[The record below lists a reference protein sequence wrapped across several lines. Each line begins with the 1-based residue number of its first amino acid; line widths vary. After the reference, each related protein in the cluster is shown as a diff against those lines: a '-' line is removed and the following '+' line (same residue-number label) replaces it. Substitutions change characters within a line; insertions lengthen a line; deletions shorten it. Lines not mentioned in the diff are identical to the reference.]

1 MFKKTLLALATL
13 GAFTGSAVAADVQLY
28 GVLDQGF
35 AYKKADT
42 TVGNDK
48 TKDHSFE
55 QVSGYNA
62 PSRFGL
68 VGSEDLGNGLKLGFK
83 LENSFNGDDG
93 TLGQGGRLF
102 GRESSVTVSGDFGAV
117 SVGRMGGVA
126 SSAGTYDLV
135 YATADAFDGGDNAVL
150 GLTASSRYDNV
161 VTYQS
166 PKFAGVQA
174 TVQYSFKGNNVEDS
188 SLAYDPATGREGSAA
203 TDRYAS
209 VALTGD
215 FGPLQAV
222 TAFELQDYAS
232 NNGKSGAEFVSY
244 GEPETG
250 KAFYLGGNYDL
261 GVAKLFV
268 LTQYFQDQKGLTYL
282 DAKDATAEM
291 GFKGYGLHVGTQ
303 FAALAGNVTA
313 GLYYVDATAE
323 NKTVAD
329 RDTDYVGT
337 SVRYTY
343 ALSKRTTLY
352 TGAGY
357 AQATVDATK
366 TSAKVEKNV
375 TQVYAGL
382 THTF

>member
-42 TVGNDK
+42 TVGHDK
-48 TKDHSFE
+48 TKNHSFE
-55 QVSGYNA
+55 QGSGYNA

-166 PKFAGVQA
+166 PKFAGVQG
-174 TVQYSFKGNNVEDS
+174 TVQYSFKGDS
-188 SLAYDPATGREGSAA
+188 SAEGREGAASA
-203 TDRYAS
+203 DRYAS
-209 VALTGD
+209 FALTGD

-232 NNGKSGAEFVSY
+232 NNGKTGTEFVSY
-244 GEPETG
+244 GDQTG

-282 DAKDATAEM
+282 DTKDATAEK

-343 ALSKRTTLY
+343 SLSKRTTLY

-366 TSAKVEKNV
+366 TAAKVEKNV
-375 TQVYAGL
+375 SQVYAGL

>member
-1 MFKKTLLALATL
+1 M
-13 GAFTGSAVAADVQLY
+13 
-28 GVLDQGF
+28 LDQGF

-48 TKDHSFE
+48 TKNHSFE

-83 LENSFNGDDG
+83 LENSFICDDG

-135 YATADAFDGGDNAVL
+135 YATADAFDGGDNSVL
-150 GLTASSRYDNV
+150 GLTASSRYDYV

-166 PKFAGVQA
+166 PKFAGVQG
-174 TVQYSFKGNNVEDS
+174 TVQYSFKGDS
-188 SLAYDPATGREGSAA
+188 SAEGREGAASA
-203 TDRYAS
+203 DRYAS
-209 VALTGD
+209 FALTGD

-232 NNGKSGAEFVSY
+232 NNGKTGAEFVSY
-244 GEPETG
+244 GDQTG

-282 DAKDATAEM
+282 ETKDATAEK

-366 TSAKVEKNV
+366 TAAKVEKNV

>member
-1 MFKKTLLALATL
+1 MYKKSLLALATL
-13 GAFTGSAVAADVQLY
+13 GVFAGGAVAADVSLY

-35 AYKKADT
+35 VFNKSSVT
-42 TVGNDK
+42 NGNDK
-48 TKDHSFE
+48 TKTQSFE
-55 QVSGYNA
+55 QATGLNA

-102 GRESSVTVSGDFGAV
+102 GRESSLTLSGDFGAL

-135 YATADAFDGGDNAVL
+135 YAYADAFDGGDNAVL
-150 GLTASSRYDNV
+150 GLTVSSRYDNML
-161 VTYQS
+161 TYQT
-166 PKFAGVQA
+166 PKFGGVQA
-174 TVQYSFKGNNVEDS
+174 TVQYSFKGDDQSES
-188 SLAYDPATGREGSAA
+188 QGKLREGSAA
-203 TDRYAS
+203 VDRYAS
-209 VALTGD
+209 FALTGD

-222 TAFELQDYAS
+222 TAFELQNYAS
-232 NNGKSGAEFVSY
+232 NNGKDAPGSAKLTG
-244 GEPETG
+244 PETG
-250 KAFYLGGNYDL
+250 KTFYLGGNYDC
-261 GVAKLFV
+261 GFAKTFV
-268 LTQYFQDQKGLTYL
+268 LAQYFQDQKELTYL
-282 DAKDATAEM
+282 GSDVGAEN

-303 FAALAGNVTA
+303 FPALAGNVTA

-323 NKTVAD
+323 NTAGD
-329 RDTDYVGT
+329 RDTDYVGA
-337 SVRYTY
+337 SLRYAY
-343 ALSKRTTLY
+343 SLSKRTTLY

-357 AQATVDATK
+357 AQANVDATK
-366 TSAKVEKNV
+366 TATKYEKDV

>member
-48 TKDHSFE
+48 TKNHSFE

-68 VGSEDLGNGLKLGFK
+68 VGSEDLGNGLKLGFR

-166 PKFAGVQA
+166 PKFAGVQG
-174 TVQYSFKGNNVEDS
+174 TVQYSFKGDS
-188 SLAYDPATGREGSAA
+188 SAAGREGAASA
-203 TDRYAS
+203 DRYAS
-209 VALTGD
+209 FALTGD

-232 NNGKSGAEFVSY
+232 NNGKTGAEFVSY
-244 GEPETG
+244 GDQTG

-282 DAKDATAEM
+282 DAKDATAEK

-357 AQATVDATK
+357 AKATVDATK
-366 TSAKVEKNV
+366 TDAKVEKNV

>member
-13 GAFTGSAVAADVQLY
+13 GAFTGSCVAADVQLY

-35 AYKKADT
+35 AYKKVDT

-48 TKDHSFE
+48 TKNHSFE

-166 PKFAGVQA
+166 PKFAGVQG
-174 TVQYSFKGNNVEDS
+174 TVQYSFKGDS
-188 SLAYDPATGREGSAA
+188 SADGREGAASA
-203 TDRYAS
+203 DRYAS
-209 VALTGD
+209 FALTGD

-232 NNGKSGAEFVSY
+232 NNGKTGAEFVSY
-244 GEPETG
+244 GDQTG
-250 KAFYLGGNYDL
+250 KAFYLGGNFDL

-282 DAKDATAEM
+282 DTKDATAEK

-366 TSAKVEKNV
+366 TAAKVEKNV

>member
-48 TKDHSFE
+48 TKNHSFE

-166 PKFAGVQA
+166 PKFAGVQG
-174 TVQYSFKGNNVEDS
+174 TVQYSFKGDS
-188 SLAYDPATGREGSAA
+188 SAAGREGAASA
-203 TDRYAS
+203 DRYAS
-209 VALTGD
+209 FALTGD

-232 NNGKSGAEFVSY
+232 NN
-244 GEPETG
+244 
-250 KAFYLGGNYDL
+250 
-261 GVAKLFV
+261 
-268 LTQYFQDQKGLTYL
+268 
-282 DAKDATAEM
+282 
-291 GFKGYGLHVGTQ
+291 
-303 FAALAGNVTA
+303 
-313 GLYYVDATAE
+313 
-323 NKTVAD
+323 
-329 RDTDYVGT
+329 
-337 SVRYTY
+337 
-343 ALSKRTTLY
+343 LSLI
-352 TGAGY
+352 
-357 AQATVDATK
+357 
-366 TSAKVEKNV
+366 
-375 TQVYAGL
+375 
-382 THTF
+382 HI

>member
-48 TKDHSFE
+48 TKNHSFE

-174 TVQYSFKGNNVEDS
+174 TVQYSFKGDS
-188 SLAYDPATGREGSAA
+188 SAEGREGAASA
-203 TDRYAS
+203 DRYAS
-209 VALTGD
+209 FALTGD
-215 FGPLQAV
+215 FGPLQTV

-232 NNGKSGAEFVSY
+232 NNGKTGAEFVSY
-244 GEPETG
+244 GDQTG

-282 DAKDATAEM
+282 DTKDATAEK

-366 TSAKVEKNV
+366 TDAKVEKNV

>member
-166 PKFAGVQA
+166 PKFAGVQG
-174 TVQYSFKGNNVEDS
+174 TVQYSFKGDS
-188 SLAYDPATGREGSAA
+188 SAEGREGAASA
-203 TDRYAS
+203 DRYAS
-209 VALTGD
+209 FALTGD

-232 NNGKSGAEFVSY
+232 NNGKTGAEFVSY
-244 GEPETG
+244 GDQTG

-282 DAKDATAEM
+282 ETKDATAEK

-366 TSAKVEKNV
+366 TAAKVEKNV

>member
-48 TKDHSFE
+48 TKNHSFE

-166 PKFAGVQA
+166 PKFAGVQG
-174 TVQYSFKGNNVEDS
+174 TVQYSFKGDS
-188 SLAYDPATGREGSAA
+188 SAAGREGAASA
-203 TDRYAS
+203 DRYAS
-209 VALTGD
+209 FALTGD

-232 NNGKSGAEFVSY
+232 NNGKTGAEFVSY
-244 GEPETG
+244 GDQTG

-282 DAKDATAEM
+282 ETKDATAEK

-366 TSAKVEKNV
+366 TAAKVEKNV

>member
-13 GAFTGSAVAADVQLY
+13 GAFTCSAVAADVQLY

-48 TKDHSFE
+48 TKNHSFE

-166 PKFAGVQA
+166 PKFAGVQG
-174 TVQYSFKGNNVEDS
+174 TVQYSFKGDS
-188 SLAYDPATGREGSAA
+188 SAEGREGATSA
-203 TDRYAS
+203 DRYAS
-209 VALTGD
+209 FALTGD

-232 NNGKSGAEFVSY
+232 NNGKTGVEFVSY
-244 GEPETG
+244 GDQTG

-282 DAKDATAEM
+282 DTKDATAEK

-366 TSAKVEKNV
+366 TAAKVEKNV

>member
-48 TKDHSFE
+48 TKNHSFE

-102 GRESSVTVSGDFGAV
+102 GRESSVTVYGDFGAV

-166 PKFAGVQA
+166 PKFAGVQG
-174 TVQYSFKGNNVEDS
+174 TVQYSFKGDS
-188 SLAYDPATGREGSAA
+188 SAAGREGAASA
-203 TDRYAS
+203 DRYAS
-209 VALTGD
+209 FALTGD

-232 NNGKSGAEFVSY
+232 NNGKTGAEFVSY
-244 GEPETG
+244 GDQTG

-282 DAKDATAEM
+282 DAKDATAEK

>member
-166 PKFAGVQA
+166 PKFAGVQG
-174 TVQYSFKGNNVEDS
+174 TVQYSFKGDS
-188 SLAYDPATGREGSAA
+188 SAAGREGAASA
-203 TDRYAS
+203 DRYAS
-209 VALTGD
+209 FALTGD

-222 TAFELQDYAS
+222 TAFELQNYAS
-232 NNGKSGAEFVSY
+232 NNGKTGAEFVSY
-244 GEPETG
+244 GDQTG

-282 DAKDATAEM
+282 DTKDATAEK

-303 FAALAGNVTA
+303 FATLAGNVTA

-366 TSAKVEKNV
+366 TAAKVEKNV

>member
-48 TKDHSFE
+48 TKNHSFE

-166 PKFAGVQA
+166 PKFAGVQG
-174 TVQYSFKGNNVEDS
+174 TVQYSFKGDS
-188 SLAYDPATGREGSAA
+188 SAEGREGAASA
-203 TDRYAS
+203 DRYAS
-209 VALTGD
+209 FALTGD

-232 NNGKSGAEFVSY
+232 NNGKTGTEFVSY
-244 GEPETG
+244 GDQTG

-282 DAKDATAEM
+282 DAKDATAEK

-366 TSAKVEKNV
+366 TAAKVEKNV

>member
-35 AYKKADT
+35 AYKKTDT

-48 TKDHSFE
+48 TKNHSFE

-166 PKFAGVQA
+166 PKFAGVQG
-174 TVQYSFKGNNVEDS
+174 TVQYSFKGDS
-188 SLAYDPATGREGSAA
+188 SAAGREGAASA
-203 TDRYAS
+203 DRYAS
-209 VALTGD
+209 FALTGD

-232 NNGKSGAEFVSY
+232 NNGKTGAEFVSY
-244 GEPETG
+244 GDQTG

-282 DAKDATAEM
+282 DAKDATAEK

-357 AQATVDATK
+357 AKATVDATK
-366 TSAKVEKNV
+366 TDAKVEKNV

>member
-48 TKDHSFE
+48 TKNHSFE

-102 GRESSVTVSGDFGAV
+102 GRESSVTLSGYFGAV

-166 PKFAGVQA
+166 PKFARVQG
-174 TVQYSFKGNNVEDS
+174 TVQYSFKGDS
-188 SLAYDPATGREGSAA
+188 SAEGREGAASA
-203 TDRYAS
+203 DRYAS
-209 VALTGD
+209 FALTGD

-232 NNGKSGAEFVSY
+232 NNGKTGVDFVSY

-282 DAKDATAEM
+282 DAKDATAEK

-366 TSAKVEKNV
+366 TAAKVEKNV

-382 THTF
+382 THAF

>member
-48 TKDHSFE
+48 TKNHSFE

-68 VGSEDLGNGLKLGFK
+68 VGSEALGNGLKLGFK

-166 PKFAGVQA
+166 PKFAGVQG
-174 TVQYSFKGNNVEDS
+174 TVQYSFKGDS
-188 SLAYDPATGREGSAA
+188 SAEGREGAA
-203 TDRYAS
+203 SSDRYAS
-209 VALTGD
+209 FALTGD

-232 NNGKSGAEFVSY
+232 NNGKTGAEFVSY
-244 GEPETG
+244 GDQTG

-282 DAKDATAEM
+282 DTKDATAEK

-343 ALSKRTTLY
+343 ALSKRTSLY

-357 AQATVDATK
+357 ANATVDATK
-366 TSAKVEKNV
+366 TAAKVEKNV

>member
-102 GRESSVTVSGDFGAV
+102 GRESSVTVYGDFGAV

-166 PKFAGVQA
+166 PKFAGVQG
-174 TVQYSFKGNNVEDS
+174 TVQYSFKGDS
-188 SLAYDPATGREGSAA
+188 SAEGREGATSA
-203 TDRYAS
+203 DRYAS
-209 VALTGD
+209 FALTGD

-232 NNGKSGAEFVSY
+232 NNGKTGVEFVSY
-244 GEPETG
+244 GDQTG

-282 DAKDATAEM
+282 DTKDATAEK

-366 TSAKVEKNV
+366 TAAKVEKNV

>member
-48 TKDHSFE
+48 TKNHSFE

-166 PKFAGVQA
+166 PKFAGVQG
-174 TVQYSFKGNNVEDS
+174 TVQYSFKGDS
-188 SLAYDPATGREGSAA
+188 SAEGREGAASA
-203 TDRYAS
+203 DRYAS
-209 VALTGD
+209 FALTGD

-232 NNGKSGAEFVSY
+232 NNGKTGAEFVSY
-244 GEPETG
+244 GDQTG

-282 DAKDATAEM
+282 ETKDATAEK

-366 TSAKVEKNV
+366 TDAKVEKNV

>member
-48 TKDHSFE
+48 TKNHSFE

-166 PKFAGVQA
+166 PKFAGVQG
-174 TVQYSFKGNNVEDS
+174 TVQYSFKGDS
-188 SLAYDPATGREGSAA
+188 SADGREGAASA
-203 TDRYAS
+203 DRYAS
-209 VALTGD
+209 FALTGD

-232 NNGKSGAEFVSY
+232 NNGKTGAEFVSY
-244 GEPETG
+244 GDQTG
-250 KAFYLGGNYDL
+250 KAFYLGGNFDL

-282 DAKDATAEM
+282 DTKDATAEK

-366 TSAKVEKNV
+366 TAAKVEKNV

>member
-48 TKDHSFE
+48 TKNHSFE

-117 SVGRMGGVA
+117 SVGCMGGVA

-166 PKFAGVQA
+166 PKFAGVQG
-174 TVQYSFKGNNVEDS
+174 TVQYSFKGDS
-188 SLAYDPATGREGSAA
+188 SAEGREGAASA
-203 TDRYAS
+203 DRYAS
-209 VALTGD
+209 FALTGD

-232 NNGKSGAEFVSY
+232 NNGKTGAEFVSY
-244 GEPETG
+244 GDQTG

-282 DAKDATAEM
+282 DTKDATAEK

-323 NKTVAD
+323 NRSVAD

-366 TSAKVEKNV
+366 TAAKVEKNV

>member
-35 AYKKADT
+35 AYKKVDT

-48 TKDHSFE
+48 TKNHSFE

-166 PKFAGVQA
+166 PKFAGVQG
-174 TVQYSFKGNNVEDS
+174 TVQYSFKGDS
-188 SLAYDPATGREGSAA
+188 SAEGREGAASA
-203 TDRYAS
+203 DRYAS
-209 VALTGD
+209 FALTGD

-232 NNGKSGAEFVSY
+232 NNGKTGAEFVSY
-244 GEPETG
+244 GDQTG

-282 DAKDATAEM
+282 DTKDATAEK

-313 GLYYVDATAE
+313 GLYYVDATAD

-366 TSAKVEKNV
+366 TAAKVEKNV